1 MLKFKRV
8 NTMKLARKKNL
19 WIYQTDLLRQTT
31 VERYVERFGKLN
43 GVTKKQ
49 LISNM
54 IFRIEEMLNLMVVE
68 EEK

>member
-68 EEK
+68 E